1 MVRGSKK
8 MASYDN
14 GLVQDDSGK
23 VVGNVWAGLVR
34 DGDAA
39 GTGNTVGQVKH
50 GLISDSTGNVLF
62 NVKKGVIRD
71 GTALGG
77 GLSLGKVG
85 DLNIAGMLGQPADEV
100 VAGYHFLVK
109 KIV

>member
-1 MVRGSKK
+1 MVRGSKN
-8 MASYDN
+8 MASFDN

-23 VVGNVWAGLVR
+23 VVGNVWAGVVR
-34 DGDAA
+34 DGEAA
-39 GTGNTVGQVKH
+39 GAGNPIGKVKH
-50 GLISDSTGNVLF
+50 GLISDTDGNVLF

-71 GTALGG
+71 GVALGG

-85 DLNIAGMLGQPADEV
+85 DLDISGALGQPQDEV

-109 KIV
+109 KVV